1 MEEETKGPGYGGAMS
16 TRAFETLREDV
27 RTVFARDPAARSVP
41 EVLFC
46 YPGLHALW
54 LHRPAHWLWKHRLWF
69 PARYLSH
76 VNRFLTG
83 VEIHPGA
90 RVGRR
95 FFIDHGAGVVIG
107 ETAEI
112 GDDVLLY
119 QGVVLGGTTME
130 KKRRHPRLENAVTM
144 GAGAVALGSITIGEK
159 ARIGAGSVVTKPV
172 PPGATV
178 VGVPGRI
185 LGDSVEPIRDTERRG
200 APNPVAEAI
209 RLIVEERDEL
219 RNPAREDKRLA
230 GIAAPVARERS
241 PRGNGTMQ
249 FRGGDGI

>member
-1 MEEETKGPGYGGAMS
+1 MEEEAEGPGYGGAM
-16 TRAFETLREDV
+16 RAKPFETLREDV

-76 VNRFLTG
+76 ISRFLTG

-90 RVGRR
+90 RIGRR

-107 ETAEI
+107 ETVEI

-130 KKRRHPRLENAVTM
+130 KTRRHPLVGNGVVI
-144 GAGAVALGSITIGEK
+144 GAGAVALGAITIGER

-185 LGDSVEPIRDTERRG
+185 LENLVEPIRDTERG
-200 APNPVAEAI
+200 FEPNPVAEAI
-209 RLIVEERDEL
+209 RFIVEERDEL
-219 RNPAREDKRLA
+219 QDRVRDDERLA
-230 GIAAPVARERS
+230 GIASPAARERS
-241 PRGNGTMQ
+241 PRGNGTGQ
-249 FRGGDGI
+249 FHGGDGI

>member
-1 MEEETKGPGYGGAMS
+1 MS
-16 TRAFETLREDV
+16 TRTFETLREDV
-27 RTVFARDPAARSVP
+27 RTVFARDPAARSVS

-90 RVGRR
+90 QIGKR

-144 GAGAVALGSITIGEK
+144 GAGAVALGPITIGEG

-185 LGDSVEPIRDTERRG
+185 LGDPGEPIRDTERRG

-209 RLIVEERDEL
+209 RLIVEKRDEIQD
-219 RNPAREDKRLA
+219 RVRDDERLA
-230 GIAAPVARERS
+230 GIAAPVARAGNSRQ
-241 PRGNGTMQ
+241 NGTGQ
-249 FRGGDGI
+249 FHGGDGI